1 MAGELNAVLNV
12 IENDLIPL
20 APLQA
25 LPVLTRFIETDS
37 SVLNRSD
44 DSDGMIGD
52 AYRRACHLFG
62 SASQRAGQPQ
72 EAEKC
77 FMKLREGDNYGTR
90 DALYDEV
97 NNILTPESLHRVIA
111 EWRFRMQSEAFED
124 FGGIRV
130 RLMQIAKCIGDPEL
144 HEEASLAGRAKD
156 DYPLLAI
163 SVAKV
168 YLACGKPELALSKMP
183 SEEACRHNYD
193 REIVLI
199 DIYKAM
205 GNTSEIAKIYWR
217 QFESS
222 ASPQSAKH
230 YLQMI
235 PEEDREA
242 ALLRIRALV
251 KTGSYSAY
259 RRAIFFAET
268 GDFLSAAEIVEQN
281 ENAFAN
287 EHYGELLDLAK
298 RLEKNHPLAATIL
311 YRANF
316 ESILNQ
322 AKSKYYG
329 YAASYAVKLRN
340 LSLQI
345 GDWKGLMPHADY
357 WKGIQ
362 EDHKRKT
369 AFWDRIG
376 NTLT

>member
-1 MAGELNAVLNV
+1 MADQENDRLKQLCALPAEELASFIHGLSMLHDGVNESVDLFLLRKNSGELSKKIRSRIARIKRSTKFIGYRHAREMAGELNAVLNV

-52 AYRRACHLFG
+52 
-62 SASQRAGQPQ
+62 
-72 EAEKC
+72 
-77 FMKLREGDNYGTR
+77 
-90 DALYDEV
+90 
-97 NNILTPESLHRVIA
+97 
-111 EWRFRMQSEAFED
+111 
-124 FGGIRV
+124 
-130 RLMQIAKCIGDPEL
+130 
-144 HEEASLAGRAKD
+144 
-156 DYPLLAI
+156 
-163 SVAKV
+163 
-168 YLACGKPELALSKMP
+168 
-183 SEEACRHNYD
+183 
-193 REIVLI
+193 
-199 DIYKAM
+199 
-205 GNTSEIAKIYWR
+205 
-217 QFESS
+217 
-222 ASPQSAKH
+222 
-230 YLQMI
+230 
-235 PEEDREA
+235 
-242 ALLRIRALV
+242 
-251 KTGSYSAY
+251 AY